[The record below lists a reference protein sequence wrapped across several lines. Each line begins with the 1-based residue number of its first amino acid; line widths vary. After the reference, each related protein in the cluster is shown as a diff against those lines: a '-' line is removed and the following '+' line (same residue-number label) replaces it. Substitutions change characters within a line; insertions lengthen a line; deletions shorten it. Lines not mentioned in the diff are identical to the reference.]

1 MYRWQPT
8 PFLDVVWSS
17 LIESEIMKLDILT
30 PLGQTTVAEEKIA
43 YAIFEKQRPG
53 YTVQHTDK
61 TKPVP
66 FDGWIIYNGSPVALI
81 ETKCR
86 FDVWYDEFVNRYKN
100 RWLITEA
107 KLQVASRS
115 SRKARLPLYGFLYI
129 VKSKVLMVKRLADK
143 DGKLVEREVKDT
155 VTQATVN
162 GGVIKRTNCFVSMN
176 KCTIMQ
182 LEERP
187 MPKLS
192 HHSAF

>member
-1 MYRWQPT
+1 MCTASSRPH
-8 PFLDVVWSS
+8 FLDVVWSS
-17 LIESEIMKLDILT
+17 LIEFEIMNLDILT
-30 PLGQTTVAEEKIA
+30 PLGQITVAEEKVA

-53 YTVQHTDK
+53 YTIQHTDK

-86 FDVWYDEFVNRYKN
+86 FDVWYDEFVSLYKN
-100 RWLITEA
+100 CWLITEA
-107 KLQVASRS
+107 KLQIASRS
-115 SRKARLPLYGFLYI
+115 SRQAQLPLYGFLYI

-143 DGKLVEREVKDT
+143 DGKLVEREVRDT

-162 GGVIKRTNCFVSMN
+162 GGIIKRTNCFVSMN

-187 MPKLS
+187 MP
-192 HHSAF
+192 